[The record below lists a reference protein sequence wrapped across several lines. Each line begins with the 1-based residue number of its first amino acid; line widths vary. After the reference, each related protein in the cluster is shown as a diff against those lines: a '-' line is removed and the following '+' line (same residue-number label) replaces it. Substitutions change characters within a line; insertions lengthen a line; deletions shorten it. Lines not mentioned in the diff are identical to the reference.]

1 MPFKKGKSG
10 NEQTMFKPGQT
21 GNPKGRPVKI
31 FSEIAADWRSMGIE
45 RATPERVIE
54 AFEYLMALPQSEL
67 TKLSVKTKQDENADE
82 LEYPA
87 LIQIAASEML
97 GKRKREILSD
107 MLDRAHGKA
116 TNRQEVSGKNGGAI
130 KVGLD
135 ISALSLEEKVKL
147 LELAKKARNG

>member
-10 NEQTMFKPGQT
+10 NEATMFKPGQT
-21 GNPKGRPVKI
+21 GNANGRPVKV
-31 FSEIAADWRSMGIE
+31 FSEIAADWRVMGIE

-67 TKLSVKTKQDENADE
+67 IKLSKEIKPDEKPDE
-82 LEYPA
+82 IEYPA
-87 LIQIAASEML
+87 LIQMAASEML

-135 ISALSLEEKVKL
+135 ISLLSLDEKVKL
-147 LELAKKARNG
+147 LELAKKAKNG